1 MPLPDDFIEALTLI
15 GRASLR
21 YHAETGRRVVVVG
34 GAAVSFYTQG
44 VILSG
49 DIDMVADIAFAD
61 AMRGEGFMLDTTPQR
76 LATATT
82 YLHPD
87 VPRIGFQLV
96 SGALF
101 DGQADRTR
109 LQPVSLGDDAEVTL
123 PPIEDM
129 IADRLGQFAAS
140 KDLNQEMRAQAEIL
154 FSLAS
159 PVDNA
164 YLLRRIREEGGDP
177 TLLGLP

>member
-1 MPLPDDFIEALTLI
+1 MALPDDFLHALVLI
-15 GRASLR
+15 GRAAAR
-21 YHAETGRRVVVVG
+21 YRAETGRQVVIVR

-49 DIDMVADIAFAD
+49 DIDMVADIAFSA
-61 AMRGEGFMLDTTPQR
+61 AMRAEGFAPDATPER

-101 DGQADRTR
+101 DGSTDRTR
-109 LQPVSLGDDAEVTL
+109 LQPVSLGGGAEVTL
-123 PPIEDM
+123 PPVEDM

-140 KDLNQEMRAQAEIL
+140 NGLSQEMRQQA
-154 FSLAS
+154 A
-159 PVDNA
+159 
-164 YLLRRIREEGGDP
+164 
-177 TLLGLP
+177 LLGSVSV